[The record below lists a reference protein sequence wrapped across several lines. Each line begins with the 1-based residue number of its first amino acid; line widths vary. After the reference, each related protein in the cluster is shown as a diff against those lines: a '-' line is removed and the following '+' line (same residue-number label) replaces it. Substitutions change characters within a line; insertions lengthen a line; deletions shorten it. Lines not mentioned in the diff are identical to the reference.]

1 MTPNQMEIIRKW
13 IRVEILYQSTLTEMS
28 RKLDNPADPMNQ
40 EDFEKFKEELKE
52 KLKVD
57 SFYNLATQALCS

>member
-13 IRVEILYQSTLTEMS
+13 IRVEILYQSSLTEMS
-28 RKLDNPADPMNQ
+28 RKLDDPSDPMSQ

-57 SFYNLATQALCS
+57 SFYALATQSLCG

>member
-28 RKLDNPADPMNQ
+28 KNLDNPADPMNQ

-57 SFYNLATQALCS
+57 SFYNLATQSLCN

>member
-28 RKLDNPADPMNQ
+28 KNLDNPADPMNQ

-57 SFYNLATQALCS
+57 LFYNLATQALCN

>member
-1 MTPNQMEIIRKW
+1 
-13 IRVEILYQSTLTEMS
+13 MS
-28 RKLDNPADPMNQ
+28 RKLDDPSDPMSQ

-57 SFYNLATQALCS
+57 SFYALATQSLCG